1 LTANSSRHIQVAGA
15 GVTVCVVLASTH
27 YGWDRHVW
35 DLTPAKILAGRQV
48 SFAAQALFV
57 TATGLAKISIFVSY
71 LRIAPLASGFRRLI
85 CESTSCWLGFLLI
98 QVPSV

>member
-1 LTANSSRHIQVAGA
+1 MTANSSCHVQVTGA
-15 GVTVCVVLASTH
+15 GVTVCVVLASIH

-57 TATGLAKISIFVSY
+57 TATGLAKVSIFVSY
-71 LRIAPLASGFRRLI
+71 LRLAPLGSWFRRLI
-85 CESTSCWLGFLLI
+85 CESTSCYPGFLLI